1 MLRDWS
7 DAYRIGIAEIDHQ
20 HQGFFA
26 AAHGL
31 YDQILNCAGEHGVED
46 AIAFLRD
53 YAARHFQAEEELM
66 RRHGFPG
73 LAAHQ
78 QLHAAFFERLD
89 QLVYDLEVFG
99 PSQHLAERAL
109 EIAQDWLIEHI
120 SCADL
125 DYVPYVDH

>member
-1 MLRDWS
+1 
-7 DAYRIGIAEIDHQ
+7 
-20 HQGFFA
+20 
-26 AAHGL
+26 
-31 YDQILNCAGEHGVED
+31 
-46 AIAFLRD
+46 
-53 YAARHFQAEEELM
+53 M